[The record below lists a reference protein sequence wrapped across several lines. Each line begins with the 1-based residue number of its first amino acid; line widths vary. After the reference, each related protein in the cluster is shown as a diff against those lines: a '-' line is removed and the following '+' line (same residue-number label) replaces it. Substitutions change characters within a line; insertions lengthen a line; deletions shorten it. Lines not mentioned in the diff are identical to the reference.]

1 MDTLKKT
8 MTINR
13 VRLLYLLVNFPII
26 ALTVYVHYLVFT
38 ISESYGNNIM
48 ENSGLWLLLA
58 FKIIGANL
66 ILSVIVSDFKIV
78 RS

>member
-1 MDTLKKT
+1 MNTLKKT

-13 VRLLYLLVNFPII
+13 VRMLFLLVNLPMV
-26 ALTVYVHYLVFT
+26 ALTVYVHFLVFS

-48 ENSGLWLLLA
+48 ENMGLWLLLA

-66 ILSVIVSDFKIV
+66 ILKVIISDFKIV
-78 RS
+78 RR